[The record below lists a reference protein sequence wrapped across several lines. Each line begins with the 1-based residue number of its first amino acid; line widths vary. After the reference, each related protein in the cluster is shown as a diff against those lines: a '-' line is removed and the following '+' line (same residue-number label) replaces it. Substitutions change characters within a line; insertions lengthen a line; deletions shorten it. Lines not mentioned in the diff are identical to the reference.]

1 MRLGVFIYSRLKRE
15 FTFLP
20 TYVNSDVVSSS
31 SKMALDRLLPPFVAS
46 DDVEETTPLLL
57 SMFIVIEDDDDDSSS
72 LFDIIRLL
80 FEFLNFVFLIF
91 KFLYYFYF

>member
-1 MRLGVFIYSRLKRE
+1 MYTLERE

-46 DDVEETTPLLL
+46 DDVEETKPLLL
-57 SMFIVIEDDDDDSSS
+57 SMFIVIDDDDDNSS

-80 FEFLNFVFLIF
+80 FEFLNFFVNF
-91 KFLYYFYF
+91 KFLSS